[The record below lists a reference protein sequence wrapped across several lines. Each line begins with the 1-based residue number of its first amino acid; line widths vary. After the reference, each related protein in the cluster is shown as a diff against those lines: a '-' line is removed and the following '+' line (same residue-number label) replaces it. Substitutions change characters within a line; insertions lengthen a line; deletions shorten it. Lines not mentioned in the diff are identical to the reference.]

1 MVSIDPALSGINKD
15 NNTIDA
21 GLFSPKG
28 SIGDF
33 VWKDLNDNGQ
43 QNAGE
48 PGVNGVKV
56 ILWKAVGGV
65 PVTKLDSTVTA
76 GNGAYLFSN
85 LKKDTYIVQTSV
97 EYFARHL
104 SDQPEAERGQ
114 RRDRQ

>member
-1 MVSIDPALSGINKD
+1 MDLVRN

-28 SIGDF
+28 TIGDF

-76 GNGAYLFSN
+76 GNGAYLFSG
-85 LKKDTYIVQTSV
+85 LKKDTYIVQIV
-97 EYFARHL
+97 L
-104 SDQPEAERGQ
+104 STLPDSCLISLKPNVGSDA
-114 RRDRQ
+114 DRQ